1 MSPCGK
7 IADVIKAP
15 EAITPSISSFV
26 KSEYENLTN
35 MGTSSSI
42 VSRFTLL
49 LRRRLI

>member
-1 MSPCGK
+1 
-7 IADVIKAP
+7 VIKAP

-42 VSRFTLL
+42 VSSFT
-49 LRRRLI
+49 